1 MLCWEGVHCGIYKGS
16 YNIPNISSQEG
27 SFQMK
32 KGEIQ
37 FRAAMGNME
46 DPLPPSGSE
55 VISDKG
61 TFHLK
66 GL

>member
-1 MLCWEGVHCGIYKGS
+1 
-16 YNIPNISSQEG
+16 
-27 SFQMK
+27 MK